1 MASFYIDYF
10 YKMKDYFHPNVSTFN
25 DHYTSDVGFVQLPI
39 YHGWGPRNKRGTKKL
54 IDYRNGHQC
63 ICGVWT
69 DENNKAKYGNFPM
82 TRYSTQ
88 GSYRYLYKNRGN
100 CLWSYKT
107 KKFVHMLDTPIADNF
122 KYFLKLK
129 NEHLNTVIIN

>member
-1 MASFYIDYF
+1 MA
-10 YKMKDYFHPNVSTFN
+10 
-25 DHYTSDVGFVQLPI
+25 
-39 YHGWGPRNKRGTKKL
+39 
-54 IDYRNGHQC
+54 
-63 ICGVWT
+63 
-69 DENNKAKYGNFPM
+69 
-82 TRYSTQ
+82 RYSIQ

-100 CLWSYKT
+100 CLWNYKT